1 MKHAQFYQYSFQ
13 AATPIPVQIAAN
25 QLSFQKRG
33 NIIQCYILKPK
44 AMCSS
49 INLWFQGQ

>member
-1 MKHAQFYQYSFQ
+1 MKQVRFYQYSFQ
-13 AATPIPVQIAAN
+13 AGPPIPVQIAAN
-25 QLSFQKRG
+25 QHSFQKWG